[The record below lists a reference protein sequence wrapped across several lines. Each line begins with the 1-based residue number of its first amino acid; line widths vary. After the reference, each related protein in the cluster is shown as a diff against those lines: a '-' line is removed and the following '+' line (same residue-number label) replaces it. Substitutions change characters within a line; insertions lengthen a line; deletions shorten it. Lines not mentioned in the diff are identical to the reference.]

1 MEIKKELVY
10 IGKKLADKGFVVG
23 PGGNT
28 SFRLGN
34 VVYMKVS
41 GACFED
47 TLESDYIAVD
57 IKTGKNIKD
66 NRKPTCEIQMHLGCY
81 LVRKDISA
89 VIHTHPPYSIAY
101 AMQGKT
107 LKAFTPDFVG
117 IISSNVPTIKFAVPS
132 SKDIANKISNV
143 IKNHNAVLMANHGL
157 LAVGSN
163 LKEAYYRTLYVES
176 ACKTAAIAKIL
187 GKMNFFTDKIY
198 KQMDTL
204 EAEVYRRKIIK
215 NK

>member
-1 MEIKKELVY
+1 MNIKKELVR
-10 IGKKLADKGFVVG
+10 IGKELADKGFVVG

-28 SFRLGN
+28 SVRVDN
-34 VVYMKVS
+34 TVYMKVS

-47 TLESDYIAVD
+47 TKESDYIAVNL
-57 IKTGKNIKD
+57 KTGKNIND
-66 NRKPTCEIQMHLGCY
+66 NRKPTCEIQMHLACY
-81 LVRKDISA
+81 YTRKDISA

-132 SKDIANKISNV
+132 SKNIANKVSEV
-143 IKNHNAVLMANHGL
+143 IKNHNAILMANHGL
-157 LAVGSN
+157 LTVGSN

-176 ACKTAAIAKIL
+176 ACKTVVASKIL
-187 GKMNFFTDKIY
+187 GKMNFFSEKIY
-198 KQMDTL
+198 MQMDTL
-204 EAEVYRRKIIK
+204 EAEVYRRKLIK
-215 NK
+215 SS